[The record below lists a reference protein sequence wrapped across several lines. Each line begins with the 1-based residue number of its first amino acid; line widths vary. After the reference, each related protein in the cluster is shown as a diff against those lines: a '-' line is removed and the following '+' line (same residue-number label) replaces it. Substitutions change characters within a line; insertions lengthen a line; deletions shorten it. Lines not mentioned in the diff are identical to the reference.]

1 MPKQVVVGVI
11 VGAYGVRGWV
21 KVRSHTS
28 PASNIL
34 EYGPWLTEEGVVLD
48 LIEGKPHAGMV
59 VARLADVQDRDQ
71 AAGFA
76 GTVISVPRES
86 LPPIAKDQYYWS
98 DLIGLDVVTVSGI
111 ALGKVVGLMETG
123 ANDVLEVEG
132 DRSRLIPF
140 VLGKYIKDV
149 YLERSLI
156 IADWDS
162 EF

>member
-1 MPKQVVVGVI
+1 MPKQVVVGVV
-11 VGAYGVRGWV
+11 VGAYGVHGWIKV
-21 KVRSHTS
+21 KSHTS

-34 EYGPWLTEEGVVLD
+34 KYRPWLTDAGVALGLV
-48 LIEGKPHAGMV
+48 EGKLHADMV
-59 VARLADVQDRDQ
+59 VAKLADVQDRDQ

-86 LPPIAKDQYYWS
+86 LPPIESGQYYWS
-98 DLIGLDVVTVSGI
+98 DLIGLEVVTVSGV
-111 ALGKVVGLMETG
+111 ALGRVVGLMETG
-123 ANDVLEVEG
+123 ANDVLEVQG

-149 YLERSLI
+149 RLDISLI
-156 IADWDS
+156 TVDWDP

>member
-1 MPKQVVVGVI
+1 MPRQVVVGVV
-11 VGAYGVRGWV
+11 VGAYGVRGWIKV
-21 KVRSHTS
+21 KSHTS

-34 EYGPWLTEEGVVLD
+34 EYGPWLTGEGVALD
-48 LIEGKPHAGMV
+48 LVEGKSHAGMV
-59 VARLADVQDRDQ
+59 VARLAGVQDREQ

-76 GTVISVPRES
+76 GTIISVPRES
-86 LPPIAKDQYYWS
+86 LPPIARDQYYWS

-111 ALGKVVGLMETG
+111 ALGRVVGLMETG

-140 VLGKYIKDV
+140 VLEKYIKNV
-149 YLERSLI
+149 YLDRSLI
-156 IADWDS
+156 IVDWDP